1 MQMKVVRTKSVE
13 HMSFLVAF
21 AMFANATVWTVVSL
35 LPVDPIM
42 FVSFVLC
49 TLLGLVQVVV
59 YAVYYR
65 FTQRIIAARKAQVE
79 III

>member
-1 MQMKVVRTKSVE
+1 MKVVRTKSVD

-42 FVSFVLC
+42 FVSILFL
-49 TLLGLVQVVV
+49 
-59 YAVYYR
+59 
-65 FTQRIIAARKAQVE
+65 
-79 III
+79 